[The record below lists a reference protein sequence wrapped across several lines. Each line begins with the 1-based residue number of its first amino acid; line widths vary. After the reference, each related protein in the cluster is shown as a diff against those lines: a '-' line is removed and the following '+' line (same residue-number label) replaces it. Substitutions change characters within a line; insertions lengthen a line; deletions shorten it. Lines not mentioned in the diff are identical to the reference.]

1 MSSTLNK
8 FVKSKPYLVS
18 LPFPSHGTCGRRS
31 QQNCQKSIIK
41 RQVALWCVTSQ
52 ATILELLNIIHTS
65 EFVFGRLFTA
75 LLNSSVLA
83 YQSQSAAQC
92 QWYIGCCRNDPDIQ
106 PCLLQGKEERVP
118 LGTCTSKC
126 PQAWARCCVTW
137 EVRLWD
143 VPAVPPEAAAVVQQ
157 AFLFG
162 CWWSQSK
169 PMGSLAQCDAVCKN
183 NGEAN
188 SDTCYFLHIGAV
200 SVEKV
205 EQIQFQYLVLMAA
218 QKIYEDLECLGELGS
233 ALGHLELELS
243 LMDPV

>member
-1 MSSTLNK
+1 MYWLTKVRAQHSASGTSGAAEMTQTSSPV
-8 FVKSKPYLVS
+8 FSR
-18 LPFPSHGTCGRRS
+18 GRRS
-31 QQNCQKSIIK
+31 VSPWVPA
-41 RQVALWCVTSQ
+41 RV
-52 ATILELLNIIHTS
+52 
-65 EFVFGRLFTA
+65 
-75 LLNSSVLA
+75 
-83 YQSQSAAQC
+83 SA
-92 QWYIGCCRNDPDIQ
+92 
-106 PCLLQGKEERVP
+106 
-118 LGTCTSKC
+118 

-205 EQIQFQYLVLMAA
+205 EQI
-218 QKIYEDLECLGELGS
+218 
-233 ALGHLELELS
+233 
-243 LMDPV
+243 